1 MGGATLLRESQ
12 QGGAGLGLSKHVG
25 RQEQLRG
32 HGGRD
37 SLGGDDLKLQRS
49 FLTRRRC
56 RAHVWR

>member
-37 SLGGDDLKLQRS
+37 SLGGDDLDGTGNLVTS
-49 FLTRRRC
+49 ERR
-56 RAHVWR
+56 

>member
-12 QGGAGLGLSKHVG
+12 QGGAGLGLSEHVG

-37 SLGGDDLKLQRS
+37 SLGGDDLDGNRETCY
-49 FLTRRRC
+49 F
-56 RAHVWR
+56 